1 MIENIL
7 TEAKRERAEFAREV
21 AYIREMHYDDEID
34 DIMDKVDS
42 NIYHESSDDYK
53 EAMEVAIMMQESY
66 PEEDA
71 AEMQRIMEATDNLSF
86 DEMIGVEPMN
96 E

>member
-34 DIMDKVDS
+34 DIMDKVDN

-71 AEMQRIMEATDNLSF
+71 AEMKRIMEATDNISF